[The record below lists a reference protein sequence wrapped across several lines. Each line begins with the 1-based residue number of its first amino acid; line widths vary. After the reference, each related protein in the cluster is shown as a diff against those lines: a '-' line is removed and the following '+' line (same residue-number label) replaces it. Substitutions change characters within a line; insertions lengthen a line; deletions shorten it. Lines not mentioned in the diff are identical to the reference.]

1 MASGSN
7 GSDDVLTARAVAPPA
22 GRSARGVRC
31 ERARYSSPWLY
42 RFVFAAVC
50 GALLAAGHWAAGIV
64 TGIIALLLGFAWQRY
79 GDQHGRDSRDSIY

>member
-1 MASGSN
+1 VT
-7 GSDDVLTARAVAPPA
+7 VL
-22 GRSARGVRC
+22 G
-31 ERARYSSPWLY
+31 YSSPWLY

-79 GDQHGRDSRDSIY
+79 GDQHRRDSRDSIY